1 VLEARV
7 ANVRLKGKKA
17 AAPTTAALRSPH
29 STARATEPA
38 RLPYQP
44 ALDGLRALAV
54 IAVLVYHQSHLGGG
68 FLGVDVF
75 FVLSGFLITS
85 LLLIDH
91 QNTGRV
97 ISFGFWR
104 RRARRLYPAL
114 LVLLAIA
121 ALYAATVAKP
131 QNLEAIRNGSWAT
144 LLYVQNYWLI
154 DHPRDFASPLNH
166 TWSLSIEEQ
175 FYLVWPLVL
184 AALIGLTRRTRWLV
198 TAILAL
204 ALASAAIMF
213 YRYTTTH
220 TTGSSYASTETRAQE
235 LLIGAA
241 LAAVLLRRRIAGS
254 RYLDFAGLVA
264 FAFLVVLVFTGSNQ
278 QGFLYRGGFLLVAV
292 ASAVLITA
300 IVSENGLL
308 RTALSWKPLVAIG
321 LISYGLYLYHVPL
334 FGFVEAQDVVRNE
347 VGLVV
352 MKIGLALIVATASYF
367 LIERPIRHGA
377 LTRGRLLVV
386 APTAIAAVV
395 AIVVVSTR
403 GAAPPPVAE
412 LQGAI
417 FRRARIEAPDS
428 STRVLMAGD
437 TFASSFVTAEQP
449 RFEGAGIQGVVEWA
463 SGGCDVLGN
472 RIAIGDTV
480 LPASPPCEFGPS
492 YYSAVIGYQPDV
504 VVLTFGPNLVFDRVV
519 DDERYDVGTP
529 EHREWLYER
538 LDFLRGLLER
548 GGAQLVLTTVPC
560 MSPPTTGQYAGLAGP
575 MRDPE
580 RIKAANAGLRAYAQD
595 RNVRI
600 ADLGAFLCTN
610 PEYMGDTGVHLSTAG
625 VNATWSELAPIARD
639 AHRER
644 ASR

>member
-1 VLEARV
+1 VADALPAAEAR
-7 ANVRLKGKKA
+7 
-17 AAPTTAALRSPH
+17 
-29 STARATEPA
+29 EPA
-38 RLPYQP
+38 RLAYQP

-54 IAVLVYHQSHLGGG
+54 IAVLVYHQAHLGGG

-121 ALYAATVAKP
+121 ALYAATVAQP
-131 QNLEAIRNGSWAT
+131 QNLKAIRNGSWAT

-278 QGFLYRGGFLLVAV
+278 KDFLYRGGFLLVAV

-334 FGFVEAQDVVRNE
+334 FGFVDAQDVVRNE
-347 VGLVV
+347 AGLVV

-386 APTAIAAVV
+386 APTAIAAVA

-403 GAAPPPVAE
+403 GAAPPPATEVQA
-412 LQGAI
+412 AV
-417 FRRARIEAPDS
+417 FRQARIEAPDS

-437 TFASSFVTAEQP
+437 TFASSFVTEEQP
-449 RFEGAGIQGVVEWA
+449 RFEGADIQGVVEWA
-463 SGGCDVLGN
+463 SEGCDVLGN

-480 LPASPPCEFGPS
+480 LPASAACEFRPS
-492 YYSAVIGYQPDV
+492 YRHAMIGYQPDV

-529 EHREWLYER
+529 EHREWLYGR
-538 LDFLRGLLER
+538 LDDLRELLER

-580 RIKAANAGLRAYAQD
+580 RIETVNAELREYARD
-595 RNVRI
+595 RDVRI
-600 ADLGAFLCTN
+600 ADVGSFLCSN
-610 PEYMGDTGVHLSTAG
+610 PEYMGDTGVHLSAAG
-625 VNATWSELAPIARD
+625 VNAAWSELAPIAREAAAATSD
-639 AHRER
+639 ER
-644 ASR
+644 